1 MADNDDAQANKRLDQ
16 DASAAPTTPD
26 RATAGATSSGT
37 AKDATTALA
46 TARPIFRFHMPPK
59 TPADKIFRPSTPVA
73 PKSPKPA
80 HFITRIGESLDRP
93 QTPSPDPSRYTRI
106 GNNIKKVNAQQKRKS
121 VSRIPASEDESKI
134 GIIGTSSRSSPKVK
148 TGALWSK
155 SKEDLL
161 KTLGEL
167 KAELSQ
173 LRIQKVTSS
182 GTKLNRIHDL
192 RKSIARVLTVVNL
205 KQRSQLRL
213 FYKNKKY
220 LPLDLR
226 PKQTR
231 AIRRR
236 LSPEEKSKVLEK
248 TKKRQTHFPQRKYA
262 VKAA

>member
-1 MADNDDAQANKRLDQ
+1 M
-16 DASAAPTTPD
+16 S
-26 RATAGATSSGT
+26 TS
-37 AKDATTALA
+37 
-46 TARPIFRFHMPPK
+46 
-59 TPADKIFRPSTPVA
+59 
-73 PKSPKPA
+73 
-80 HFITRIGESLDRP
+80 
-93 QTPSPDPSRYTRI
+93 
-106 GNNIKKVNAQQKRKS
+106 
-121 VSRIPASEDESKI
+121 
-134 GIIGTSSRSSPKVK
+134 KVK
-148 TGALWSK
+148 TGQLWNK

-167 KAELSQ
+167 KTELGQ
-173 LRIQKVTSS
+173 LRIQKVVSS
-182 GTKLNRIHDL
+182 GSKLNKIHDL

-236 LSPEEKSKVLEK
+236 LSPEEKSIVLEK
-248 TKKRQTHFPQRKYA
+248 TKKRASHFPQRKYA